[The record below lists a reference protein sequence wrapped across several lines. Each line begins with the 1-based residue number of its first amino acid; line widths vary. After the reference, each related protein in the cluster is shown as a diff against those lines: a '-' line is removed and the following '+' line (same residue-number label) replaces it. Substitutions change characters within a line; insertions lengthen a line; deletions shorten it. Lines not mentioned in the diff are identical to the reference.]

1 MGALLQDV
9 AMKAQQHVEAE
20 KELAMKDS
28 VLPPSELYT
37 HIYTNQGDMVV
48 RGSDLY
54 TSNKTV

>member
-1 MGALLQDV
+1 MSALRQDLSK
-9 AMKAQQHVEAE
+9 KAQQHVKAE
-20 KELAMKDS
+20 KELAMKDG
-28 VLPPSELYT
+28 VLPPSDLYT